1 MLGSGKMNRQTRRL
15 LAAILV
21 LGLGWLAQQAGFDL
35 GAWRTS
41 EAPAA
46 ARGAEPARRLDGDSG
61 SDRPARSDGSRR
73 IEEAFARR
81 ESGFMVTLDARVVK
95 NLRDDLDGSR
105 HQRFL
110 VELDSGRTLLVA
122 HNIDLADRLDLREN
136 GRVRLRGQYEWNE
149 KGGVIHWTHHDPEGR
164 HPGGWIEAAGRRV
177 E

>member
-1 MLGSGKMNRQTRRL
+1 MNRQSKRL
-15 LAAILV
+15 IAAILV
-21 LGLGWLAQQAGFDL
+21 VGLGWLAQQAGFDL
-35 GAWRTS
+35 DAMRAG

-46 ARGAEPARRLDGDSG
+46 ANGPGATPRTEDGAGSARAARTDGH
-61 SDRPARSDGSRR
+61 RR

-110 VELDSGRTLLVA
+110 IELDGGRTLLVA
-122 HNIDLADRLDLREN
+122 HNIDLAERIPLREN
-136 GRVRLRGQYEWNE
+136 ARVTLRGQYEWNE
-149 KGGVIHWTHHDPEGR
+149 KGGLIHWTHHDPQGR